1 MKLSV
6 LLAAPALLLAAA
18 AEAQEAS
25 VSTAAPAAVQAPAPW
40 QSPLQLTISKDSYNS
55 RVGLDYRIRWDFRD
69 LRAFKPGL
77 GFIYTGL
84 KAFYHWD
91 ITENTRLEY
100 YGLRTNPWRLIISR
114 EKKNGAAPPSAGVEG
129 GESPVVKRATPEYRK
144 RLRLS
149 VSPLVDDLKRNLD
162 DGLRDF
168 LLRSSL
174 KGASPG
180 WERAG
185 DEGRRAFVKDVLSL
199 GIWDSG
205 VPGFRQAGEGL
216 EYISEEGKNKKKPR
230 RRY

>member
-1 MKLSV
+1 MKPTF
-6 LLAAPALLLAAA
+6 LLAVPALLLAAA
-18 AEAQEAS
+18 AAAQEAA
-25 VSTAAPAAVQAPAPW
+25 VSTSAPAAVQAPARE
-40 QSPLQLTISKDSYNS
+40 QSPLQLIISKDSYNS
-55 RVGLDYRIRWDFRD
+55 RVGLDYRIRWDFKD
-69 LRAFKPGL
+69 LRSLPSL

-84 KAFYHWD
+84 KAFYNWD

-114 EKKNGAAPPSAGVEG
+114 EKKNGAAAPPGGGEG
-129 GESPVVKRATPEYRK
+129 GESPVVKRETPEYRK

-162 DGLRDF
+162 DSLRDF

-174 KGASPG
+174 KGASPE

-185 DEGRRAFVKDVLSL
+185 DEGRRSFVKDVLSI

-205 VPGFRQAGEGL
+205 VPGFKQAGEGL
-216 EYISEEGKNKKKPR
+216 EYISDEGKTKKKPR
-230 RRY
+230 RKY

>member
-1 MKLSV
+1 MKLTV

-18 AEAQEAS
+18 AAAQEAN
-25 VSTAAPAAVQAPAPW
+25 VSTAAPAAVEAPARE
-40 QSPLQLTISKDSYNS
+40 QSPLQLIISKDSYNS
-55 RVGLDYRIRWDFRD
+55 RVGLDYRIRWDFKD
-69 LRAFKPGL
+69 LRSLPSL

-84 KAFYHWD
+84 KAFYNWD

-114 EKKNGAAPPSAGVEG
+114 EKKNGAAAPPGGGEG
-129 GESPVVKRATPEYRK
+129 GESAVVKRETPEYRK

-162 DGLRDF
+162 DSLRDF

-174 KGASPG
+174 KGASPD

-185 DEGRRAFVKDVLSL
+185 DEGRRSFVKDVLSI
-199 GIWDSG
+199 GIWDTG
-205 VPGFRQAGEGL
+205 LPVLKQAGEGL

>member
-1 MKLSV
+1 MKLTV
-6 LLAAPALLLAAA
+6 LLAVPALLLTAAA
-18 AEAQEAS
+18 AQEAP
-25 VSTAAPAAVQAPAPW
+25 VSTAAPAAVQAPARE
-40 QSPLQLTISKDSYNS
+40 QSPLQLIISKDSYRS

-69 LRAFKPGL
+69 LRSLPSL

-84 KAFYHWD
+84 KAFYNWD

-114 EKKNGAAPPSAGVEG
+114 EKKNGAAPQPASVEG
-129 GESPVVKRATPEYRK
+129 GESPVVQRETPEYRK

-149 VSPLVDDLKRNLD
+149 ISPLVDDLKRNLD

-174 KGASPG
+174 KGASPE

-199 GIWDSG
+199 GVWDSG
-205 VPGFRQAGEGL
+205 VPVIKQAGEGL
-216 EYISEEGKNKKKPR
+216 EYISEEGKNKKRPR
-230 RRY
+230 RKY

>member
-1 MKLSV
+1 MKF
-6 LLAAPALLLAAA
+6 LLAAPALLLSVMAA
-18 AEAQEAS
+18 AQEAA
-25 VSTAAPAAVQAPAPW
+25 VSTAAPAAVQAPARE
-40 QSPLQLTISKDSYNS
+40 QSPLQLIISRDSYTS

-69 LRAFKPGL
+69 LRSLRPSL

-84 KAFYHWD
+84 KAFYNWD

-114 EKKNGAAPPSAGVEG
+114 EKKNGAAPPPVGAEG
-129 GESPVVKRATPEYRK
+129 GESEVIKRETPEYRK

-149 VSPLVDDLKRNLD
+149 VSPLVDDLKRNFD

-174 KGASPG
+174 KGASPE

-185 DEGRRAFVKDVLSL
+185 DEGRRAFMRDVLSV

-205 VPGFRQAGEGL
+205 LPVLKQAGAGL
-216 EYISEEGKNKKKPR
+216 EYISEEGNNKKRPR
-230 RRY
+230 RKY

>member
-1 MKLSV
+1 MKLTV

-18 AEAQEAS
+18 AAAQEAN
-25 VSTAAPAAVQAPAPW
+25 VSTAAPAAVEAPARE
-40 QSPLQLTISKDSYNS
+40 QSPLQLIISKDSYNS
-55 RVGLDYRIRWDFRD
+55 RVGLDYRIRWDFKD
-69 LRAFKPGL
+69 LRSLPSL

-84 KAFYHWD
+84 KAFYNWD

-114 EKKNGAAPPSAGVEG
+114 EKKNGAAAPPGGEG
-129 GESPVVKRATPEYRK
+129 GESSVVKRETPEYRK

-162 DGLRDF
+162 DSLRDF

-174 KGASPG
+174 KGASPD

-185 DEGRRAFVKDVLSL
+185 DEGRRSFVKDVLSI
-199 GIWDSG
+199 GIWDTG
-205 VPGFRQAGEGL
+205 LPVLKQAGEGL

>member
-1 MKLSV
+1 MKPTFF
-6 LLAAPALLLAAA
+6 LAVPALLLAASA
-18 AEAQEAS
+18 AAQEAE
-25 VSTAAPAAVQAPAPW
+25 VSTAAPAAVQAPARE
-40 QSPLQLTISKDSYNS
+40 QSPLQLIISKDSYNS
-55 RVGLDYRIRWDFRD
+55 RVGLDYRIRWDFKD
-69 LRAFKPGL
+69 LRSLPSL

-84 KAFYHWD
+84 KAFYNWD

-114 EKKNGAAPPSAGVEG
+114 EKKNGDAAPPGGGEG
-129 GESPVVKRATPEYRK
+129 GESPVVKRETPEYRK

-162 DGLRDF
+162 DSLRDF

-174 KGASPG
+174 KGASPD

-185 DEGRRAFVKDVLSL
+185 DEGRRSFVKDVLAI
-199 GIWDSG
+199 GIWDTG
-205 VPGFRQAGEGL
+205 LPVLKQAGEGL

>member
-1 MKLSV
+1 MKLTV

-18 AEAQEAS
+18 AAAQEAP
-25 VSTAAPAAVQAPAPW
+25 VSTAAPAAVQAPARE
-40 QSPLQLTISKDSYNS
+40 QSPLQLILSKDSYNS
-55 RVGLDYRIRWDFRD
+55 RVGLDYRIRWDFKD
-69 LRAFKPGL
+69 LRSLPRL

-84 KAFYHWD
+84 KAFYNWD

-114 EKKNGAAPPSAGVEG
+114 EKKNGAAPPPAGVEG
-129 GESPVVKRATPEYRK
+129 GDSPVVKRETPEYRK

-162 DGLRDF
+162 DSLRDF

-174 KGASPG
+174 KGASPE

-185 DEGRRAFVKDVLSL
+185 DEGRRSFVKDVLSI

-205 VPGFRQAGEGL
+205 LPGFKQAGEGL

-230 RRY
+230 RKY

>member
-1 MKLSV
+1 MKLPV
-6 LLAAPALLLAAA
+6 LLAAPALLLAVMAA
-18 AEAQEAS
+18 AQEAP
-25 VSTAAPAAVQAPAPW
+25 VSTAAPAAVQAPARE
-40 QSPLQLTISKDSYNS
+40 QSPLQLIISKDSYNS

-69 LRAFKPGL
+69 LRSLPSL

-84 KAFYHWD
+84 KAFYNWD

-100 YGLRTNPWRLIISR
+100 YGLRTNPWRLIIAR
-114 EKKNGAAPPSAGVEG
+114 EKKSGAAPPPAGAEG
-129 GESPVVKRATPEYRK
+129 GESEVVKRETPEYRK

-149 VSPLVDDLKRNLD
+149 VSPLVDDLKRNFD

-174 KGASPG
+174 SGASPE

-185 DEGRRAFVKDVLSL
+185 GEGRRAFMKDVLSI

-205 VPGFRQAGEGL
+205 LPGFKQAGEGL
-216 EYISEEGKNKKKPR
+216 EYISEEGRNKKRPR
-230 RRY
+230 RKY

>member
-1 MKLSV
+1 MIFPV

-18 AEAQEAS
+18 AAAQEAP
-25 VSTAAPAAVQAPAPW
+25 VSTAAPAAVEAPARE
-40 QSPLQLTISKDSYNS
+40 QSPLQLVISKDSYNS
-55 RVGLDYRIRWDFRD
+55 RVGLDYRIRWDFKD
-69 LRAFKPGL
+69 LRSLPRL

-114 EKKNGAAPPSAGVEG
+114 EKKSGAAPPAVGVEG
-129 GESPVVKRATPEYRK
+129 GESPVVKRETPEYRK

-162 DGLRDF
+162 DSLRDF

-174 KGASPG
+174 KDASPE

-185 DEGRRAFVKDVLSL
+185 DEGRRSFVKDVLSI
-199 GIWDSG
+199 GIWDTG
-205 VPGFRQAGEGL
+205 LPVLKQAGEGL
-216 EYISEEGKNKKKPR
+216 EYISEEGKNKKRPR
-230 RRY
+230 RKY

>member
-1 MKLSV
+1 MKLTV

-18 AEAQEAS
+18 AAGQEAP
-25 VSTAAPAAVQAPAPW
+25 VSTAAPAAVQAPARE
-40 QSPLQLTISKDSYNS
+40 QSPLQLIISKDSYNS
-55 RVGLDYRIRWDFRD
+55 RVGLDYRIRWDFKD
-69 LRAFKPGL
+69 LRSLPSL

-84 KAFYHWD
+84 KAFYNWD

-114 EKKNGAAPPSAGVEG
+114 EKKNGAAPPAAGGEG
-129 GESPVVKRATPEYRK
+129 GESSVVKRETPEYRK

-162 DGLRDF
+162 DSLRDF

-174 KGASPG
+174 KGASPE
-180 WERAG
+180 WEHAG
-185 DEGRRAFVKDVLSL
+185 DEGRRSFVKDVLSI

-205 VPGFRQAGEGL
+205 VPGFKQAGEGL

-230 RRY
+230 RKY

>member
-1 MKLSV
+1 MKLPF

-18 AEAQEAS
+18 AAAQEAA
-25 VSTAAPAAVQAPAPW
+25 VSTSAPAAVQAPARE
-40 QSPLQLTISKDSYNS
+40 QSPLQLIISRDSYNS
-55 RVGLDYRIRWDFRD
+55 RVGLDYRIRWDFKD
-69 LRAFKPGL
+69 LRSLPSL

-84 KAFYHWD
+84 KSFYNWD

-114 EKKNGAAPPSAGVEG
+114 EKKNGAAAPPGGGEG
-129 GESPVVKRATPEYRK
+129 GESPVVKRETPEYRK

-162 DGLRDF
+162 DSLRDF

-174 KGASPG
+174 KGASPE

-185 DEGRRAFVKDVLSL
+185 DEGRRSFVKDVLSI

-205 VPGFRQAGEGL
+205 VPGFKQAGEGL
-216 EYISEEGKNKKKPR
+216 EYISDEGKTKKKPR
-230 RRY
+230 RKY